1 MIKKNYEP
9 RLWFPSQQLQIKAHI
24 KKQKVALAE
33 FKQLYFIQFLRDSHC
48 TLTVCLLEPSYMDVC
63 PPDDLQKPVG
73 DLFSIDGSLLEQPPS
88 KAALLWGVAPRQ
100 LGDLVDT
107 NTVAQPF

>member
-1 MIKKNYEP
+1 
-9 RLWFPSQQLQIKAHI
+9 
-24 KKQKVALAE
+24 
-33 FKQLYFIQFLRDSHC
+33 
-48 TLTVCLLEPSYMDVC
+48 MDVC